1 MTGGVDVLQ
10 FLHMAHDRT
19 RKSPGK
25 SGDVR
30 ATPEPTT
37 NAVLIQVKVVPG
49 SRREEIVGWLGDRL
63 KVKVAAPPEDGRA
76 NEALCRLIAETLGVG
91 VRGVSVVSGH
101 SRPEKTVQIEGVS
114 ASQVASR
121 VGSADA

>member
-1 MTGGVDVLQ
+1 MTGGVGVLQ
-10 FLHMAHDRT
+10 FLHMARERT
-19 RKSPGK
+19 KKPAGK

-30 ATPEPTT
+30 ATPEPTS
-37 NAVLIQVKVVPG
+37 NATLILVKVVPG

-91 VRGVSVVSGH
+91 VRAVGVVSGH
-101 SRPEKTVQIEGVS
+101 ARPEKTVRIEGVT
-114 ASQVASR
+114 AALVGSR
-121 VGSADA
+121 LGSADA